1 MGVLDKFLN
10 AMKLNDDEDL
20 EGEGYLD
27 EDYDDDY
34 EEETS
39 EKADFEQQV

>member
-27 EDYDDDY
+27 DDYDDDY
-34 EEETS
+34 EEERRKGRMLS
-39 EKADFEQQV
+39 SK